1 MNIIKNLIFNYIKK
15 IILNNKYM
23 SFFDFGTTKNKEH
36 NNENNT
42 QKNYLNNKN
51 TNSYNNS
58 TINISNNRNNG
69 TNNSISNISNNRN
82 NGINNSISNISNNR
96 NINITNINTGI
107 NTNNV
112 LSNEKHHYFIGH
124 MFNDIENVRVLKN
137 IQKKLKKKFKLRN
150 NHSYGRLFA
159 NFLYLGYFEE
169 KYADMYMTKRFN
181 YLLQNIADKFKEL
194 ECNYTEFKI
203 EYDKT
208 YYNIQLRL
216 KDENDYLK
224 NIIVPYM
231 NEFGIEPVYGTK
243 KTYVPNVNLV
253 YYKESSILKDKKSQ
267 VKTEI
272 PQIKFKIEDL
282 CLLRATPVKSRSG
295 YPSLHDQLNIEEVK
309 KYKVPFNGNK

>member
-1 MNIIKNLIFNYIKK
+1 
-15 IILNNKYM
+15 M

-51 TNSYNNS
+51 ANSSNNINNS
-58 TINISNNRNNG
+58 SNNINNISNNRN
-69 TNNSISNISNNRN
+69 SNT
-82 NGINNSISNISNNR
+82 
-96 NINITNINTGI
+96 TNINNGI

-112 LSNEKHHYFIGH
+112 LTNEKHHYFIGH
-124 MFNDIENVRVLKN
+124 MFNDIENVKVLKN
-137 IQKKLKKKFKLRN
+137 IQKKLKKKFKLKN

-181 YLLQNIADKFKEL
+181 DLIQNITSEFKEL

-231 NEFGIEPVYGTK
+231 NEFGIEPVYGPK

-267 VKTEI
+267 IKIEI